1 MELNGH
7 FITRLFL
14 LSLVVPFISGLACS
28 YVFPEY
34 QNPQTCLE
42 YDLTYL
48 SHFGP
53 YNITPPG
60 LYRYYVKVI
69 EECTIISS
77 FHPPIHICLSI
88 YPSMYLTICPSIH
101 LYLSIHPSI
110 HLSICLLMGPFVDPS
125 IHFKISIHYILY
137 ILYRFVILL
146 LLICLM
152 CVSASHLHLVTSIVQ
167 KLVNAL
173 C

>member
-1 MELNGH
+1 MAYIHSLQSSPTLRIKMELNGH

-14 LSLVVPFISGLACS
+14 LSLIVPFISGLACS

-69 EECTIISS
+69 EEHTVISCL
-77 FHPPIHICLSI
+77 HPAIHLSI
-88 YPSMYLTICPSIH
+88 YPFSHPCIYLPVNP
-101 LYLSIHPSI
+101 YIHPSI
-110 HLSICLLMGPFVDPS
+110 SFQD
-125 IHFKISIHYILY
+125 
-137 ILYRFVILL
+137 
-146 LLICLM
+146 
-152 CVSASHLHLVTSIVQ
+152 
-167 KLVNAL
+167 N
-173 C
+173 